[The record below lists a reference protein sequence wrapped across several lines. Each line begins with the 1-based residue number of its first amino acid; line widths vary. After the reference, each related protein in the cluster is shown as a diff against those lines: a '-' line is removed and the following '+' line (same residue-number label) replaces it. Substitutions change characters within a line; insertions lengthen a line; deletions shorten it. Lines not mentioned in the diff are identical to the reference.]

1 MSNHYQV
8 LVIGGNAGLC
18 VLQNCLSKS
27 GLKIGIVDPSR
38 NIIINLLLDTCRCWN
53 FDIKK
58 TIRNERSYLKH
69 NLDKRCSFSI

>member
-8 LVIGGNAGLC
+8 LVIGGGQDSVASKY
-18 VLQNCLSKS
+18 LSKKV
-27 GLKIGIVDPSR
+27 LKIGIVDPSEKHYYPAV
-38 NIIINLLLDTCRCWN
+38 DTCGCWN

-58 TIRNERSYLKH
+58 TIRNEKILFKT